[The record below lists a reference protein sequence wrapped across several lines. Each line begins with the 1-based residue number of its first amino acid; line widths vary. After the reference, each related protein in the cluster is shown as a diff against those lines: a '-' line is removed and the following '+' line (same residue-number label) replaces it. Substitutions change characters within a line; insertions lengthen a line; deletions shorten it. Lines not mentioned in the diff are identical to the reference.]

1 MEIKTTHALNCLN
14 LSSKLVILFENGC
27 QPLSTTELV
36 STDDWLV
43 PIHRSMILVVWM
55 LHEVLPPW
63 FLWKLTVDFSTP
75 FLDWRSVHLFSIGLL
90 IYSLAVLAVSSI
102 ARESGRIWNCPRC
115 LYTKFVACNLFGL
128 ATQRLFFF
136 SFFSGLRSVL
146 FVWLSCQ
153 VSCEITSCLHF
164 GSWVYFVFPCDGCK
178 KWPCIG
184 VFNPPFDFQ
193 RSTNRPNLFCFTLL
207 LNFG

>member
-136 SFFSGLRSVL
+136 SFFFLACVR
-146 FVWLSCQ
+146 
-153 VSCEITSCLHF
+153 SCLSGCHVKCHVKSRLAYISDLGF
-164 GSWVYFVFPCDGCK
+164 ILFSLAMVVRNGRASVCSTLHSIFNVQQIGRICFALLYF
-178 KWPCIG
+178 
-184 VFNPPFDFQ
+184 
-193 RSTNRPNLFCFTLL
+193 
-207 LNFG
+207 

>member
-1 MEIKTTHALNCLN
+1 MEIKTSHALNCLN

-136 SFFSGLRSVL
+136 SFFFWLAFGLVCLVVMSSVMWNHVL
-146 FVWLSCQ
+146 LTFRIL
-153 VSCEITSCLHF
+153 
-164 GSWVYFVFPCDGCK
+164 G
-178 KWPCIG
+178 
-184 VFNPPFDFQ
+184 
-193 RSTNRPNLFCFTLL
+193 LFCFPLRWL
-207 LNFG
+207 